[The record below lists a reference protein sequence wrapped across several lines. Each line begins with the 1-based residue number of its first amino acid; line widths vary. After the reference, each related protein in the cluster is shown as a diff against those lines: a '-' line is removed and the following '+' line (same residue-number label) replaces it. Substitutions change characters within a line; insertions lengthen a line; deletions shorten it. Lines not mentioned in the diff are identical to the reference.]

1 MDERE
6 GLERNLLDV
15 LVDDTAMSTGPHLD
29 HTKIDMRIHRIPSNK
44 ITDLLE
50 EMPAIAR
57 QLAER
62 TIAAIRGWSVMETEP
77 TWIKCG
83 MHLLQASTDHWHR
96 TLTIDRLI
104 KIKTM
109 DDSTRCPQALRTSH
123 WAREDEAEVLREII
137 NKEARL

>member
-6 GLERNLLDV
+6 GLELNLLDV
-15 LVDDTAMSTGPHLD
+15 LVDDMAMSTGPHLD
-29 HTKIDMRIHRIPSNK
+29 HTKIDMRTPSNK
-44 ITDLLE
+44 ITGLLE

-57 QLAER
+57 QPAER

-83 MHLLQASTDHWHR
+83 MHLLPASTDQWDR
-96 TLTIDRLI
+96 TLTTGRRLI

-109 DDSTRCPQALRTSH
+109 DGSTRCRQALRTFH
-123 WAREDEAEVLREII
+123 WVRGDEGEVLREII